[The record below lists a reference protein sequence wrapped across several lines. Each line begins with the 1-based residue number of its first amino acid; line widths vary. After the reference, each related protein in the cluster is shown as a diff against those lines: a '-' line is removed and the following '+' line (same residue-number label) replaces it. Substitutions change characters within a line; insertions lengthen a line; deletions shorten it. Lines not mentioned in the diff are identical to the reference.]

1 MLKRKP
7 TSPARTRDGSARPD
21 HRAGRTVLTGL
32 AGASVLGAAATAAAL
47 AGLHTAAWGASVE
60 QCAQL
65 CVSVQVATGT
75 AAPGQTVPFSI
86 QISPASPL
94 DEVAAKIAVASN
106 AGSPGFPAPTFTS
119 CGDGDGTHTCT
130 VGLLQADQT
139 TDLRAQVLVPG
150 NAHGGSTATLSVTV
164 TWSLLGLIGTGSAT
178 AAGTVEIVA
187 PPPTSSPPPSS
198 PPPSSPPPSSPPPV
212 GTHPTA
218 PPRRG
223 HSDSPGSGGGGSSPG
238 GQHQSTALATSLPGF
253 RPGVTPLLS
262 AGGSVSAADPAG
274 LFPMIYPLPSSAHRK
289 KISRGAYRA
298 TAVADV
304 LPLSIRQLDT
314 EVAGL
319 IVLAFG
325 VVLAVVRVPLRQ
337 HAPGLNLRVAWT
349 HARSRASDARS
360 GYRMREKRAKQQHD
374 RSPNAAAGTASSRAR
389 AAGASRYEPD

>member
-7 TSPARTRDGSARPD
+7 TSPARTRDGSPRPD
-21 HRAGRTVLTGL
+21 HRAGRTVLTCL
-32 AGASVLGAAATAAAL
+32 AGASVLGAATAAAL

-60 QCAQL
+60 QCSQL
-65 CVSVQVATGT
+65 CVSVQAATGT
-75 AAPGQTVPFSI
+75 AAPGQTVLFRI

-94 DEVAAKIAVASN
+94 DEVAAKISVAPN

-119 CGDGDGTHTCT
+119 CGDGDGTQTCT
-130 VGLLQADQT
+130 VGLLQGDQT

-178 AAGTVEIVA
+178 AAGTVGVVA
-187 PPPTSSPPPSS
+187 PPHTSSPPPSSPPPSS

-212 GTHPTA
+212 GTHPTT
-218 PPRRG
+218 PPPHG
-223 HSDSPGSGGGGSSPG
+223 HSGSPGIGGGGSSPG
-238 GQHQSTALATSLPGF
+238 GQHQTTALATSLPGF
-253 RPGVTPLLS
+253 RPGVTPLLN
-262 AGGSVSAADPAG
+262 AGGSVSAADPAD
-274 LFPMIYPLPSSAHRK
+274 LFPMIYPLPSSPHRE

-304 LPLSIRQLDT
+304 LPLSIRQVDT

-325 VVLAVVRVPLRQ
+325 VVLAVVRLPLRQ

-349 HARSRASDARS
+349 NARSW
-360 GYRMREKRAKQQHD
+360 
-374 RSPNAAAGTASSRAR
+374 
-389 AAGASRYEPD
+389 AAGARIRRPR